1 MRIVL
6 GVCLALV
13 LVAATPSESSAQA
26 VAQVI
31 TLEVAPTQIVGF
43 MATFAKGRSIYERLE
58 IDAEVNAWRSIVG
71 GAFNQIVIVFR
82 YPSLEAWAA
91 AGTKLNADPEY
102 QPLLAAVGASGIEVV
117 SSALQGELV
126 PPQ

>member
-6 GVCLALV
+6 GLCLALV

-31 TLEVAPTQIVGF
+31 TLEVAPAQIGAF
-43 MATFAKGRSIYERLE
+43 MASFAKGGSIYERLE
-58 IDAEVNAWRSIVG
+58 IDAEVNAWQSIVG
-71 GAFNQIVIVFR
+71 GAFNQIVLVFR

-91 AGTKLNADPEY
+91 AGTKLQSGQGQSPKWRDRIGRSI
-102 QPLLAAVGASGIEVV
+102 LRAV
-117 SSALQGELV
+117 QGS
-126 PPQ
+126 PYSTTT